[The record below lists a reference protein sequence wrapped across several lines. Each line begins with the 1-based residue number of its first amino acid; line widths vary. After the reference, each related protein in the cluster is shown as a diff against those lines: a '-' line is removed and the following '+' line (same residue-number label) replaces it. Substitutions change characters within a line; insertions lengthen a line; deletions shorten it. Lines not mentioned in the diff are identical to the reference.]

1 MVGWRG
7 LMPRLP
13 FGHMTNAAPDS
24 SVVPRWQR
32 SLLSAALLA
41 EAERTDDES
50 GRRAPRRS
58 LLDWVVDIAAFV
70 LAAVV
75 GAAVLTSTWSE
86 HAQTLAVLDA
96 ICGSLAC
103 LALWLRRSHP
113 WPVGVAVIGV
123 SAFSSMAAGAALI
136 AAYTVA
142 VQCPLR
148 RLVGIAALSLTA
160 SAIYASLYGKTGSY
174 SFSDLLIGVLFT
186 GLAIGWGLFARAR
199 RELVMSLNDRARR
212 VEAEQRDRVEQAR
225 RAERT
230 LIAREMHDVLA
241 HRLSL
246 LSVHAGALEFR
257 PDAPP
262 EEIERAA
269 GVIRDS
275 AHAALEELREV
286 IGLLRELDPESDD
299 GPEPPQ
305 PTLADVPALVDESR
319 EAGMEVR
326 MKLEL
331 DEPEAVPVAT
341 GRTVYRVVQE
351 GLTNARK
358 HAPGSLV
365 DVEIGRDDA
374 GQLTAAVVTRPRVGT
389 IAQQAAAPLPGAGS
403 GLVGLGE
410 RVTLAGGRLAHGHT
424 VGGGYA
430 LRATLPP
437 AP

>member
-1 MVGWRG
+1 MA
-7 LMPRLP
+7 
-13 FGHMTNAAPDS
+13 NAAPHS

-50 GRRAPRRS
+50 GTRAAGRS

-70 LAAVV
+70 FAVGV
-75 GAAVLTSTWSE
+75 GLAVLISTWSE
-86 HAQTLAVLDA
+86 HGQVIAVLDA

-103 LALWLRRSHP
+103 LALWVRRSRP
-113 WPVGVAVIGV
+113 WVVGVTVIGV

-142 VQCPLR
+142 VHCSLR
-148 RLVGIAALSLTA
+148 RLMGIAVLSLCA
-160 SAIYASLYGKTGSY
+160 SAIYASLYVKGSGSY
-174 SFSDLLIGVLFT
+174 SFGNLLVGVLLA
-186 GLAIGWGLFARAR
+186 GLAIGLFARAR

-225 RAERT
+225 RAERA

-257 PDAPP
+257 PDAPA

-275 AHAALEELREV
+275 AHAALQELREV
-286 IGLLRELDPESDD
+286 IGLLRELDPESDE

-305 PTLADVPALVDESR
+305 PTLGDVPALVDESR

-326 MKLEL
+326 LNVQV
-331 DEPEAVPVAT
+331 DEPQAVGAAA
-341 GRTVYRVVQE
+341 GRTVFRVVQE

-365 DVEIGRDDA
+365 DVEIARDSS

-389 IAQQAAAPLPGAGS
+389 IVGQAAAPLPGTGS
-403 GLVGLGE
+403 GLVGLAE
-410 RVTLAGGRLAHGHT
+410 RVTLTGGRLAHGHT

-437 AP
+437 TS